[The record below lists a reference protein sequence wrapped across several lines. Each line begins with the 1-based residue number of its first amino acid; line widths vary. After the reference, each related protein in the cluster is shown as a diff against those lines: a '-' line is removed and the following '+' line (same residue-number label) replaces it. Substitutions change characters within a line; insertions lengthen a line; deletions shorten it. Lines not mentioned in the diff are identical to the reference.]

1 MPPEF
6 AAEVALFV
14 LFCPQLLSAS
24 APMFRLLRP
33 NQWFLLIA
41 AYFAAQT
48 ALRVFSTVD
57 VAPTPATGSFLF
69 DATLGA
75 LRYALVSTR
84 LADAVFHNA
93 MLFLTFACVYQTV
106 RRFGRSDWAMVCAL
120 SLFFVPQI
128 VWVGQ
133 HAGDV
138 ETLSTLLAAA
148 SLWSFA
154 WLYDQ
159 RNLVAFG
166 MFGAVIALAALTSL
180 EALFVPAV
188 LLLAALT
195 HTEGW
200 RLFYNWRTNI
210 LVLVAVGWSGPQW
223 AVLLAHYGAARDVVF
238 DASVLHPDALH
249 AVAQSTLA
257 FAGFLFVGMGL
268 LFHVGLGARPYVEL
282 RYLYFRQILARHV
295 ALGFL
300 ALLAWFGIAG
310 TDELTFAMIRPF
322 LICLIPLGGV
332 YLVPLMSDHMRIT
345 AVRGAVLAA
354 VIILFASPTQYNDM
368 SHGLTAWYL
377 EFRAS
382 EGART
387 PLL

>member
-1 MPPEF
+1 M
-6 AAEVALFV
+6 
-14 LFCPQLLSAS
+14 
-24 APMFRLLRP
+24 
-33 NQWFLLIA
+33 
-41 AYFAAQT
+41 
-48 ALRVFSTVD
+48 
-57 VAPTPATGSFLF
+57 
-69 DATLGA
+69 
-75 LRYALVSTR
+75 
-84 LADAVFHNA
+84 
-93 MLFLTFACVYQTV
+93 
-106 RRFGRSDWAMVCAL
+106 
-120 SLFFVPQI
+120 PQI

-133 HAGDV
+133 HNGDV

-166 MFGAVIALAALTSL
+166 IFGAVIALAALTSI
-180 EALFVPAV
+180 EALYVPVV
-188 LLLAALT
+188 LICAALT
-195 HTEGW
+195 HKEGW
-200 RLFYNWRTNI
+200 ALFINWRTN
-210 LVLVAVGWSGPQW
+210 VMVFVALGWSGPQW
-223 AVLLAHYGAARDVVF
+223 AVVLNHFDNAREVVIS
-238 DASVLHPDALH
+238 ASAMHPSALH
-249 AVAQSTLA
+249 ATVQSTLA
-257 FAGFLFVGMGL
+257 FAGFLFVGIGL
-268 LFHVGLGARPYVEL
+268 LFHVGLSARPYVEL

-300 ALLAWFGIAG
+300 GILAWFTIAG

-332 YLVPLMSDHMRIT
+332 YVVPLMSDQMRLT
-345 AVRGAVLAA
+345 AVRGAVMAAA
-354 VIILFASPTQYNDM
+354 VILLASPAQYNDM